1 MNPTQQ
7 KSLFIV
13 LAIAI
18 IGYFAANALLADSS
32 LNLGATFSI
41 GTLIGGFIATVMSTS
56 NATTQSD
63 NAEVKT
69 KTLYVGNLPYKAN
82 ESVVRELFSEQGRV
96 FNVRLFKDK
105 NTGKRRGF
113 GFVEMA
119 EADADKAINQLND
132 SEFQQRTLKVR
143 EAKQKQENEAN
154 SFREGSDQSA

>member
-41 GTLIGGFIATVMSTS
+41 GTLIGGFIATVLSAS
-56 NATTQSD
+56 NVTPQSD
-63 NAEVKT
+63 NVEVKT

-82 ESVVRELFSEQGRV
+82 ESVVRDLFSEQGRV
-96 FNVRLFKDK
+96 FNVRLLKDK

-119 EADADKAINQLND
+119 EADADRAIAALNEK
-132 SEFQQRTLKVR
+132 EFQQRTLKVR
-143 EAKQKQENEAN
+143 AAKQKPEA
-154 SFREGSDQSA
+154 SEEAVAS

>member
-41 GTLIGGFIATVMSTS
+41 GTLIGGFIATVMSAS
-56 NATTQSD
+56 NVTPQSD

-96 FNVRLFKDK
+96 FNVRLLKDK

-119 EADADKAINQLND
+119 EADADKAIAALNEK
-132 SEFQQRTLKVR
+132 EFQQRTLKVR
-143 EAKQKQENEAN
+143 AAKQKPETSEEAVA
-154 SFREGSDQSA
+154 S

>member
-18 IGYFAANALLADSS
+18 IGYFAANSLLADSS
-32 LNLGATFSI
+32 LNLGAAFSI
-41 GTLIGGFIATVMSTS
+41 GTLIGGLVATLLSRSNDSHQADTS
-56 NATTQSD
+56 
-63 NAEVKT
+63 EVKT

-96 FNVRLFKDK
+96 FNVRLLKDK

-119 EADADKAINQLND
+119 ESDADKAIAALNEK
-132 SEFQQRTLKVR
+132 EFQQRTLKVR
-143 EAKQKQENEAN
+143 AAKQKPEVEAEAVAN
-154 SFREGSDQSA
+154 

>member
-96 FNVRLFKDK
+96 FNVRLLKDK

-119 EADADKAINQLND
+119 EADADKAIAALNEK
-132 SEFQQRTLKVR
+132 EFQQRTLKVR
-143 EAKQKQENEAN
+143 AAKQKPEVSEEAIA
-154 SFREGSDQSA
+154 S

>member
-41 GTLIGGFIATVMSTS
+41 GTLIGGFIATVISTS

-96 FNVRLFKDK
+96 FNVRLLKDK

-119 EADADKAINQLND
+119 EADADKAIAALNEK
-132 SEFQQRTLKVR
+132 EFQQRTLKVR
-143 EAKQKQENEAN
+143 AAKQKPETSEEAVA
-154 SFREGSDQSA
+154 S

>member
-41 GTLIGGFIATVMSTS
+41 GTLIGGFIATVLSAS
-56 NATTQSD
+56 NVTPQSD
-63 NAEVKT
+63 NVEVKT

-96 FNVRLFKDK
+96 FNVRLLKDK

-119 EADADKAINQLND
+119 EADADRAIAALNEK
-132 SEFQQRTLKVR
+132 EFQQRTLKVR
-143 EAKQKQENEAN
+143 AAKQKPEA
-154 SFREGSDQSA
+154 SEEAVAS

>member
-18 IGYFAANALLADSS
+18 IGYFAANAFLADSDSS
-32 LNLGATFSI
+32 LNLGVTFSI

-96 FNVRLFKDK
+96 FNVRLLKDK

-119 EADADKAINQLND
+119 EADADRAIAALNEK
-132 SEFQQRTLKVR
+132 EFQQRTLKVR
-143 EAKQKQENEAN
+143 AAKQKPETPEEAVA
-154 SFREGSDQSA
+154 S

>member
-7 KSLFIV
+7 KSFFIV

-18 IGYFAANALLADSS
+18 IGYFTINALLADSS

-41 GTLIGGFIATVMSTS
+41 GTLIGGFITTVLSAS
-56 NATTQSD
+56 NVTPQSD

-96 FNVRLFKDK
+96 FNVRLLKDK

-119 EADADKAINQLND
+119 EADADRTIAALNEK
-132 SEFQQRTLKVR
+132 EFQQRTLKVR
-143 EAKQKQENEAN
+143 AAKQKPEA
-154 SFREGSDQSA
+154 SEEAVAS

>member
-41 GTLIGGFIATVMSTS
+41 GTLIGGFIATVLSTS
-56 NATTQSD
+56 NAIPQSD

-96 FNVRLFKDK
+96 FNVRLLKDK

-119 EADADKAINQLND
+119 ETDADKAIAALNEK
-132 SEFQQRTLKVR
+132 EFQQRTLKVR
-143 EAKQKQENEAN
+143 AAKQKPETSEEAVA
-154 SFREGSDQSA
+154 S

>member
-96 FNVRLFKDK
+96 FNVRLLKDK

-119 EADADKAINQLND
+119 EADADKAIAALNEK
-132 SEFQQRTLKVR
+132 EFQQRTLKVR
-143 EAKQKQENEAN
+143 AAKQKPETSEEAVV
-154 SFREGSDQSA
+154 S

>member
-41 GTLIGGFIATVMSTS
+41 GTLIGGFIATVMSAS
-56 NATTQSD
+56 NVTPKSD

-96 FNVRLFKDK
+96 FNVRLLKDK

-119 EADADKAINQLND
+119 EADADKAIAALNEK
-132 SEFQQRTLKVR
+132 EFQQRTLKVR
-143 EAKQKQENEAN
+143 AAKQKPETSEEAVA
-154 SFREGSDQSA
+154 S

>member
-41 GTLIGGFIATVMSTS
+41 GTLIGGFIATVLSAS
-56 NATTQSD
+56 NVTPQSD
-63 NAEVKT
+63 NVEVKT

-96 FNVRLFKDK
+96 FNVRLLKDK

-119 EADADKAINQLND
+119 EADADRAIAALNEK
-132 SEFQQRTLKVR
+132 EFQQRTLKVR
-143 EAKQKQENEAN
+143 AAKQKPETSEEAVA
-154 SFREGSDQSA
+154 S

>member
-1 MNPTQQ
+1 MKLPDQ
-7 KSLFIV
+7 KSFLFSVILAVLGFVIV
-13 LAIAI
+13 KFAFSSLALDP
-18 IGYFAANALLADSS
+18 ALLF
-32 LNLGATFSI
+32 GA
-41 GTLIGGFIATVMSTS
+41 GLLIGALVIAALSS
-56 NATTQSD
+56 ASSEE
-63 NAEVKT
+63 AEVKT
-69 KTLYVGNLPYKAN
+69 KTLYVGNLPYRAN
-82 ESVVRELFSEQGRV
+82 EGVVRALFEEQGKV
-96 FNVRLFKDK
+96 FNVRLLKDK

>member
-18 IGYFAANALLADSS
+18 IGYFATNFFLADSS
-32 LNLGATFSI
+32 LNLGTAFSI
-41 GTLIGGFIATVMSTS
+41 GTLIGGLVSFLSFSGSREQLVETS
-56 NATTQSD
+56 
-63 NAEVKT
+63 EVKT

-96 FNVRLFKDK
+96 FNVRLLKDK

-119 EADADKAINQLND
+119 ESDAEKAISALNEK
-132 SEFQQRTLKVR
+132 EFQQRTLKVR
-143 EAKQKQENEAN
+143 AAKQKPESTEDVVA
-154 SFREGSDQSA
+154 S

>member
-1 MNPTQQ
+1 MNPTQHT
-7 KSLFIV
+7 SLFIV

-18 IGYFAANALLADSS
+18 IGYFATNALLADSS

-41 GTLIGGFIATVMSTS
+41 GTLIGGFIATVLSAS
-56 NATTQSD
+56 NVTPQSD
-63 NAEVKT
+63 NVEVKT

-96 FNVRLFKDK
+96 FNVRLLKDK

-119 EADADKAINQLND
+119 EADADRAIAALNEK
-132 SEFQQRTLKVR
+132 EFQQRTLKVR
-143 EAKQKQENEAN
+143 AAKQKPEA
-154 SFREGSDQSA
+154 SEEAVAS

>member
-41 GTLIGGFIATVMSTS
+41 GTLIGGFIATVLSAS
-56 NATTQSD
+56 NVTPQSD

-96 FNVRLFKDK
+96 FNVRLLKDK

-119 EADADKAINQLND
+119 ETDADKAIAALNEK
-132 SEFQQRTLKVR
+132 EFQQRTLKVR
-143 EAKQKQENEAN
+143 AAKQKPETSEEAVA
-154 SFREGSDQSA
+154 S

>member
-41 GTLIGGFIATVMSTS
+41 GTLIGGFIATVLSAS
-56 NATTQSD
+56 NAIPQSD

-96 FNVRLFKDK
+96 FNVRLLKDK

-119 EADADKAINQLND
+119 ETDADKAIAALNEK
-132 SEFQQRTLKVR
+132 EFQQRTLKVR
-143 EAKQKQENEAN
+143 AAKQKPETSEEAVA
-154 SFREGSDQSA
+154 S

>member
-18 IGYFAANALLADSS
+18 IGYFAANAILTDSS

-96 FNVRLFKDK
+96 FNVRLLKDK

-119 EADADKAINQLND
+119 EADADKAIAALNEK
-132 SEFQQRTLKVR
+132 EFQQRTLKVR
-143 EAKQKQENEAN
+143 AAKQKPETSEEAVA
-154 SFREGSDQSA
+154 S